1 MSALGTKRQ
10 FGRCKAMSGVESKA
24 DCRLHVQ
31 TSQFDPYATSAAERT
46 RFIILYRSPRRFAAE
61 PDYHRCDASQ
71 AIGQLRT

>member
-1 MSALGTKRQ
+1 LRRADVPCECPLI
-10 FGRCKAMSGVESKA
+10 GVDRKWLA
-24 DCRLHVQ
+24 DRRNDAN
-31 TSQFDPYATSAAERT
+31 DPYATSAAERT